1 MTQVAI
7 TAVKGNMAGDDR
19 QVRIHKFI
27 ADMGVCSRRAAEE
40 LIRGGQ
46 VTVDG
51 IPAEIG
57 QKVNPYVQRV
67 CVEGRTLKAT
77 QMPPSV
83 TLLMNK
89 PRGVV
94 CTNDDPF
101 ESKTVFA
108 ILPPVYAG
116 MRLFCAGRLDKDSEG
131 MLILTSDGELAQ
143 KLMHPSQNVI
153 KRYRVLLTKP
163 LDLSHIKVLINGVE
177 VEGERLS
184 AEKIIVLKKSLAPG
198 RDLEVH
204 LVHGRKREIRR
215 MMESLGYFVE
225 RLARFQIGKLRL
237 RGIGPGHVKQMSK
250 SEIDQL
256 FA

>member
-1 MTQVAI
+1 MD
-7 TAVKGNMAGDDR
+7 KSEKL
-19 QVRIHKFI
+19 VRIHKFI

-40 LIRGGQ
+40 LIREGS

-51 IPAEIG
+51 VKAEIG
-57 QKVNPYVQRV
+57 QKVDPVTQRV
-67 CVEGRTLKAT
+67 VVNGQTLKASH
-77 QMPPSV
+77 MPPSV

-101 ESKTVFA
+101 SAKTVFD
-108 ILPPVYAG
+108 ILPPVFAG

-131 MLILTSDGELAQ
+131 MLVLTSDGDLAQ
-143 KLMHPSQNVI
+143 QLMHPSRNVI

-163 LDLSHIKVLINGVE
+163 FAPEHIKVLLNGVE

-184 AEKIIVLKKSLAPG
+184 AEKIFVLKKTQAPG
-198 RDLEVH
+198 RDLEIH
-204 LVHGRKREIRR
+204 LQHGRKREIRR

-225 RLARFQIGKLRL
+225 RLARYQIGGLRL
-237 RGIGPGHVKQMSK
+237 RGIGPGNVKQLSQN
-250 SEIDQL
+250 EIDQM
-256 FA
+256 FGK

>member
-1 MTQVAI
+1 MEDSE
-7 TAVKGNMAGDDR
+7 N

-27 ADMGVCSRRAAEE
+27 ADMGVCSRRAAEA
-40 LIRGGQ
+40 LIRDGL

-51 IPAEIG
+51 VPAEIG
-57 QKVNPYVQRV
+57 QKVDPLTQRIV
-67 CVEGRTLKAT
+67 VEGQTLKAAH
-77 QMPPSV
+77 MPKAV

-101 ESKTVFA
+101 HARTVFD
-108 ILPPVYAG
+108 ILPPVFKD

-131 MLILTSDGELAQ
+131 MLVLTSDGDLAQ

-153 KRYRVLLTKP
+153 KRYRVLLSKP
-163 LDLSHIKVLINGVE
+163 FAPEHIKVLLNGIE

-184 AEKIIVLKKSLAPG
+184 AEKIFILKKTAVPG

-204 LVHGRKREIRR
+204 LRHGRKREIRR
-215 MMESLGYFVE
+215 MMEALGYFVD
-225 RLARFQIGKLRL
+225 RLARFQIGKLVL
-237 RGIGPGHVKQMSK
+237 RGIGPGHVKQLSRR
-250 SEIDQL
+250 EIGQL
-256 FA
+256 FGEDERKS